1 MGLAAEQDHGHSDR
15 FSAARRYSLEV
26 EGRLSGND
34 MARKTHEEL
43 EGFVAEAGREWAR
56 LMLQDHLDLRSELE
70 RRVHVEGAEG
80 VERRSARH
88 STRQLKTVVGQVDVA
103 RLAYQQAGMDGLHP
117 MDAALQLPPEVY
129 SLGVRKLVAK
139 YASKLSYE
147 DVIEVVRDG
156 TGVTI
161 GKRQLE
167 ELAQRAAQDFDDFY
181 EQRSASSGAETARDL
196 LVISTDGKGIAMRHE
211 DLRPATKK
219 AAERS
224 SKRLETRLS
233 PGEKANRKRMAQ
245 VASVYSVAPHPRSP
259 ADLIRSLR
267 ADKSETLQRPRPT
280 NKRVWASVE
289 KDCRI
294 VVREA
299 FAEALKHDPEHKRRW
314 VVLVDGAP
322 AQLLAVKAEAKRA
335 SVKVTILLDIIH
347 VIEYLWQAAN
357 ALFGPNNRKREDWV
371 GDRLLA
377 LLSGR
382 TGGEVSKTIR
392 WWAARAK
399 DLDDSRAAAIDSAC
413 DYLADRTRTR
423 LMRYA
428 DALKD
433 GLPIATGV
441 IEGACRH
448 LVQDRMGVTGARWSL
463 TGAEAILRLR
473 AIRASR
479 DFDEYW
485 AFHVHQ
491 EQQRNHA
498 SRYAGGEP
506 PNPMP
511 APRRQLKRVK

>member
-1 MGLAAEQDHGHSDR
+1 MGFAAEQDHSER
-15 FSAARRYSLEV
+15 FGAARRYSLEV
-26 EGRLSGND
+26 EGKLSGND

-43 EGFVAEAGREWAR
+43 EGFVADAGREWAR
-56 LMLQDHLDLRSELE
+56 LMLQEHLDLRAELE
-70 RRVHVEGAEG
+70 RRVHVEGADG
-80 VERRSARH
+80 VERRSVRQ
-88 STRQLKTVVGQVDVA
+88 SNRQLKTVVGPVDVA
-103 RLAYQQAGMDGLHP
+103 RLAYQQAGVDGLHP
-117 MDAALQLPPEVY
+117 MDAALELPPEVY

-147 DVIEVVRDG
+147 DVVEVVRDG
-156 TGVTI
+156 TGVAI
-161 GKRQLE
+161 GKRQVE
-167 ELAQRAAQDFDDFY
+167 ELTQRAAQDFDDFY
-181 EQRSASSGAETARDL
+181 EQRSAACSDSEPTRDL

-211 DLRPATKK
+211 DLRPSTKK

-245 VASVYSVAPHPRSP
+245 VASVYSVAPNPRSP

-267 ADKSETLQRPRPT
+267 TDQSETPQRPRPT
-280 NKRVWASVE
+280 NKRVWASVK
-289 KDCRI
+289 KDCRV

-299 FAEALKHDPEHKRRW
+299 FSEALKHDPERKRRW

-322 AQLLAVKAEAKRA
+322 AQLQAVKAEAKRA
-335 SVKVTILLDIIH
+335 GVKVTILLDIIH
-347 VIEYLWQAAN
+347 VIEYLWQATN
-357 ALFGPNNRKREDWV
+357 ALFGTKSRKREDWV

-382 TGGEVSKTIR
+382 TGGEVAKTIR
-392 WWAARAK
+392 WWEARAK
-399 DLDDSRAAAIDSAC
+399 DLDTSQVAAIDAAC
-413 DYLADRTRTR
+413 NYLADRTRTR
-423 LMRYA
+423 LMHYA

-479 DFDEYW
+479 DFEEYW
-485 AFHVHQ
+485 AFHLRQ
-491 EQQRNHA
+491 EEQRNHA

-506 PNPMP
+506 PNPLP
-511 APRRQLKRVK
+511 PPRRQLKRVK